1 MQSGAVQHKGITMKP
16 SHAAVHAA
24 KKVKAWGLYAAL
36 RYAMKHGATFAQFH
50 IAERYEERRA
60 ERQRI
65 RNAFAG
71 WLA

>member
-1 MQSGAVQHKGITMKP
+1 MKP
-16 SHAAVHAA
+16 NQAAVHAA

-50 IAERYEERRA
+50 IAERFEDRRA
-60 ERQRI
+60 I
-65 RNAFAG
+65 RRRLASDFRG

>member
-1 MQSGAVQHKGITMKP
+1 MTSAAAAIT
-16 SHAAVHAA
+16 AA
-24 KKVKAWGLYAAL
+24 KKVKAWGLYAAI
-36 RYAMKHGATFAQFH
+36 RYAMKNGATFAQFH

-71 WLA
+71 YMA